1 MKVLQMIWSLA
12 PENGGPTRS
21 TIGLARALTRAGAD
35 VTLFSH
41 VRREGLEDEPNLKFR
56 FGSGYGFRQSLC
68 DARAIIREFKPD
80 VVHVQGIWNPSTHS
94 DSLAAAEAGVPIVV
108 SPRGMLAPWAL
119 RQKRLKKLVG
129 MFLYQRGDLKRAAA
143 FHVTSEDE
151 ASHVRLQHLK
161 QPVFVIPNGVDDP
174 PVLSRPCSCGPTSPE
189 SRTVLFLARLHPG
202 KGLMLLAE
210 AWGKLRPEGWRVMVV
225 GANKCH
231 QREDVEQ
238 RVKELGIADQWTF
251 CGEADDARKWQF
263 YAQADLFVLP
273 TASENFGLSI
283 AEALNSGTPVITTKG
298 TPWQDIDGTC
308 GWWIDRDVDSLV
320 AALKDAMRRSPD
332 ELRSMGEIGHCLIAA
347 RYAWA
352 PVAKQMKEV
361 YEALVRR

>member
-12 PENGGPTRS
+12 PGNGGPTRS
-21 TIGLARALTRAGAD
+21 TIGLARALARTGVE

-56 FGSGYGFRQSLC
+56 FGSGYGFKQSLD
-68 DARAIIREFKPD
+68 DARAIMREFKPD
-80 VVHVQGIWNPSTHS
+80 VVHVQGMWNPSTHS

-119 RQKRLKKLVG
+119 RQKRLKKLLG
-129 MFLYQRGDLKRAAA
+129 MFIYQRGDLKRASA

-151 ASHVRLQHLK
+151 ASHVRAQHLE

-174 PVLSRPCSCGPTSPE
+174 PASYGSCPHGPTSSAP
-189 SRTVLFLARLHPG
+189 RTVLFLARLHPG

-210 AWGKLRPEGWRVMVV
+210 AWGKLRPAGWRVVVV

-231 QREDVEQ
+231 QQEDVEQ
-238 RVKELGIADQWTF
+238 RIKELGIADQWTF
-251 CGEADDARKWQF
+251 YGEADDNRKWQF

-298 TPWQDIDGTC
+298 TPWQEIDGTC

-320 AALKDAMRRSPD
+320 AAMKDAMGRSPD
-332 ELRSMGEIGHCLIAA
+332 ELRTMGEVGRRLIAE

-352 PVAKQMKEV
+352 PVAKRMR
-361 YEALVRR
+361 EAYASLVRR